1 MGRMNGLIIIGLILV
16 VLGVA
21 GFAIPVF
28 TTQET
33 KEVARI
39 GDLRLQNT
47 EDTSHTIPPL
57 LAGGALIVGLV
68 LIGTGL
74 YQKR

>member
-1 MGRMNGLIIIGLILV
+1 MGRMNGLVIVGLILV

-39 GDLRLQNT
+39 GDLTLQNT

>member
-1 MGRMNGLIIIGLILV
+1 MGRMNGLVIVGLILI

-39 GDLRLQNT
+39 GDLTLQNT

-68 LIGTGL
+68 LIGASL
-74 YQKR
+74 YRKH

>member
-1 MGRMNGLIIIGLILV
+1 MGRMNGLIIIGLMLV
-16 VLGVA
+16 VLGAV
-21 GFAIPVF
+21 GLAIPVF

-39 GDLRLQNT
+39 GDLTLQNT

-57 LAGGALIVGLV
+57 LAGGALIAGLV
-68 LIGTGL
+68 LIGAGL

>member
-1 MGRMNGLIIIGLILV
+1 MGRMNGLVIIGLILV

>member
-1 MGRMNGLIIIGLILV
+1 MGRMNGLIIIGLMLV
-16 VLGVA
+16 VLGVV

-39 GDLRLQNT
+39 GDLTLQNT

-57 LAGGALIVGLV
+57 LAGGALILGLV
-68 LIGTGL
+68 LIGASL
-74 YQKR
+74 YRKR

>member
-1 MGRMNGLIIIGLILV
+1 MGRMNGLIIIGLMLI
-16 VLGVA
+16 VLGVV

-33 KEVARI
+33 KEFARI
-39 GDLRLQNT
+39 GDLTLQNT

-57 LAGGALIVGLV
+57 LAGGALIAGIV
-68 LIGTGL
+68 LIGAGL
-74 YQKR
+74 YRKR

>member
-16 VLGVA
+16 VLGAV

-39 GDLRLQNT
+39 GDLTLQNT

-57 LAGGALIVGLV
+57 LAGGALIAGLV
-68 LIGTGL
+68 LIGARL
-74 YQKR
+74 YRKR

>member
-1 MGRMNGLIIIGLILV
+1 MGRMNGLIIIGLMLV
-16 VLGVA
+16 VLGVV
-21 GFAIPVF
+21 GLAIPVF

-39 GDLRLQNT
+39 GDLTLQNT

-57 LAGGALIVGLV
+57 LAGGALIVGLI
-68 LIGTGL
+68 LMGTGL

>member
-1 MGRMNGLIIIGLILV
+1 MGRMNGLIIVGLMLV
-16 VLGVA
+16 VLGVV

-39 GDLRLQNT
+39 GDLTLQNT

-68 LIGTGL
+68 LIGASL
-74 YQKR
+74 YRKR

>member
-1 MGRMNGLIIIGLILV
+1 MGRMNGLIIVGLMLV
-16 VLGVA
+16 VLGVV

-39 GDLRLQNT
+39 GDLTLQNT

-57 LAGGALIVGLV
+57 LAGGALIVGLI
-68 LIGTGL
+68 LMGTGL

>member
-16 VLGVA
+16 VLGVV

-39 GDLRLQNT
+39 GDLTLQNT

-68 LIGTGL
+68 LIGASL
-74 YQKR
+74 YRKH

>member
-1 MGRMNGLIIIGLILV
+1 MGRMNGLIIIGLMLV
-16 VLGVA
+16 VLGVV
-21 GFAIPVF
+21 GLAIPVF

-39 GDLRLQNT
+39 GDLTLQNT

-68 LIGTGL
+68 LIGASL
-74 YQKR
+74 YRKR

>member
-1 MGRMNGLIIIGLILV
+1 MGRMNGLIIIGLVLV
-16 VLGVA
+16 VLGVV

-57 LAGGALIVGLV
+57 LAGGALIAGLV
-68 LIGTGL
+68 LIGAGL
-74 YQKR
+74 YRKR

>member
-1 MGRMNGLIIIGLILV
+1 MGRMNGLIIIGLVLV
-16 VLGVA
+16 VLGVV

-39 GDLRLQNT
+39 GDLTLQNT

-57 LAGGALIVGLV
+57 LAGGALIAGLV
-68 LIGTGL
+68 LIGAGL
-74 YQKR
+74 YRKR

>member
-1 MGRMNGLIIIGLILV
+1 MGRMNGLIIIGLMLV
-16 VLGVA
+16 VLGVV

-39 GDLRLQNT
+39 GDLTLQNT

-68 LIGTGL
+68 LIGASL
-74 YQKR
+74 YRKR

>member
-1 MGRMNGLIIIGLILV
+1 MGRMNGLISIGLMLV
-16 VLGVA
+16 VLGVV
-21 GFAIPVF
+21 GLAIPVF

-39 GDLRLQNT
+39 GDLTLQNT

-68 LIGTGL
+68 LIGASL
-74 YQKR
+74 YRKH

>member
-1 MGRMNGLIIIGLILV
+1 MGRMNGLIIVGLMLV
-16 VLGVA
+16 VLGVV

-39 GDLRLQNT
+39 GDLTLQNT

-68 LIGTGL
+68 LIGASL
-74 YQKR
+74 YRKH

>member
-1 MGRMNGLIIIGLILV
+1 MGRMNGLIIFGLMLV
-16 VLGVA
+16 VLGAV

-39 GDLRLQNT
+39 GDLTLQNT

-68 LIGTGL
+68 LIGASL
-74 YQKR
+74 YRKH

>member
-1 MGRMNGLIIIGLILV
+1 MGRMNGLIIIGLMLV
-16 VLGVA
+16 VLGVV

-39 GDLRLQNT
+39 GDLTLQNT

-57 LAGGALIVGLV
+57 LAGGALIAGLV
-68 LIGTGL
+68 LIGAGL
-74 YQKR
+74 YRKR

>member
-1 MGRMNGLIIIGLILV
+1 MGRMNGLIIIGLMLV
-16 VLGVA
+16 VLGVV

-39 GDLRLQNT
+39 GDLTLQNT

-57 LAGGALIVGLV
+57 LAGGALIVGLA
-68 LIGTGL
+68 LIGASL
-74 YQKR
+74 SRKH

>member
-1 MGRMNGLIIIGLILV
+1 MERMNGLMMIGAVLV
-16 VLGVA
+16 VGGILGL
-21 GFAIPVF
+21 AIPVF
-28 TTQET
+28 TTQQT

-47 EDTSHTIPPL
+47 EDTSHRIPQML
-57 LAGGALIVGLV
+57 SGGVLV
-68 LIGTGL
+68 LGVLLIGAGL